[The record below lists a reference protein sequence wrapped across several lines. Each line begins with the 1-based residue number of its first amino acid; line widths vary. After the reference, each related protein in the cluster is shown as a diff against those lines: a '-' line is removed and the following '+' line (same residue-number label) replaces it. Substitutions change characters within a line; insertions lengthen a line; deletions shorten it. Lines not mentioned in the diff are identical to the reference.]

1 MHAWS
6 SDRPGVHLFGM
17 TLGNALIIGI
27 HALVAWT
34 LIEMFVNIFHRL
46 SRTSFIVWHYFVVVI
61 VFAGVFSLYRVLFD
75 IGASSFVVTIVGMS
89 FVFLFEFVVF
99 RFLYSGERWFL
110 NWVDWIFPIFLASST
125 IYAVTTL
132 W

>member
-1 MHAWS
+1 
-6 SDRPGVHLFGM
+6 M
-17 TLGNALIIGI
+17 TFGNALIIGI

-34 LIEMFVNIFHRL
+34 FIEMFVNLAHRL
-46 SRTSFIVWHYFVVVI
+46 SRVSFIVLHYLVVVV
-61 VFAGVFSLYRVLFD
+61 VFAGVFTLYQRWFD
-75 IGASSFVVTIVGMS
+75 IGASAFAVTTVGMS

-110 NWVDWIFPIFLASST
+110 NWVDWILPVFLATST
-125 IYAVTTL
+125 VYAVVTL